1 MRLVALLFA
10 SGCSAA
16 APPVEHPPEATPS
29 PNAAPEASAAPAPES
44 SEAAVSESPSPPR
57 GSTEGPSD
65 STPRLPSLSVKYIG
79 MHVGGG
85 ANDAASKAP
94 FARAIEPHF
103 PAFLEC
109 YRLAA
114 EPGNGG
120 TFGVDLRIS
129 AQGGAPD
136 VVEPRTA
143 IPGATFTACML
154 EAFSR
159 VSFEPPKKP
168 VVISY
173 SLRFTLE
180 SK

>member
-1 MRLVALLFA
+1 
-10 SGCSAA
+10 
-16 APPVEHPPEATPS
+16 
-29 PNAAPEASAAPAPES
+29 
-44 SEAAVSESPSPPR
+44 
-57 GSTEGPSD
+57 
-65 STPRLPSLSVKYIG
+65 LPSLSVKYIG

-94 FARAIEPHF
+94 FVRALEQRF
-103 PAFLEC
+103 PEFLEC

-129 AQGGAPD
+129 AQGGAPE
-136 VVEPRTA
+136 VQEPRTA
-143 IPGATFTACML
+143 IPGERFTECMIR
-154 EAFSR
+154 AFSS

>member
-1 MRLVALLFA
+1 MRLALLLFV

-16 APPVEHPPEATPS
+16 APPPEHPSEASPS
-29 PNAAPEASAAPAPES
+29 PSTAPETSSADAPES
-44 SEAAVSESPSPPR
+44 APSAAASEAAPVAS
-57 GSTEGPSD
+57 EGPSP
-65 STPRLPSLSVKYIG
+65 STPPLPSLSVKYIG

-94 FARAIEPHF
+94 FVRALEQRF

-120 TFGVDLRIS
+120 TFGIDLRIP
-129 AQGGAPD
+129 AQGGSPE
-136 VVEPRTA
+136 VEEPRTA
-143 IPGATFTACML
+143 IPGDAFRECML
-154 EAFSR
+154 KAFRS
-159 VSFEPPKKP
+159 VTFEPPKKP

-180 SK
+180 AK

>member
-1 MRLVALLFA
+1 V
-10 SGCSAA
+10 
-16 APPVEHPPEATPS
+16 
-29 PNAAPEASAAPAPES
+29 APEASAATA
-44 SEAAVSESPSPPR
+44 SESASAPASSDPPPA
-57 GSTEGPSD
+57 GPSEVPTA

-94 FARAIEPHF
+94 FVRAIEQRF
-103 PAFLEC
+103 PEFLEC

-120 TFGVDLRIS
+120 TFGVDLRIP
-129 AQGGAPD
+129 AQGGAPE
-136 VVEPRTA
+136 VQQPRTA
-143 IPGATFTACML
+143 IPGEKFTECML
-154 EAFSR
+154 RAFSS
-159 VSFEPPKKP
+159 VTFEPPKKP

>member
-1 MRLVALLFA
+1 MRLALLLFV

-16 APPVEHPPEATPS
+16 APPLEPPPEAGPAPS
-29 PNAAPEASAAPAPES
+29 GASDGGAATAPES
-44 SEAAVSESPSPPR
+44 APPPASPDATPVAS
-57 GSTEGPSD
+57 EGPSA
-65 STPRLPSLSVKYIG
+65 STPPLPSLSVKYIG

-94 FARAIEPHF
+94 FVRALEQRF
-103 PAFLEC
+103 PDFLEC

-114 EPGNGG
+114 EPGSGG
-120 TFGVDLRIS
+120 TFGIDLRIP
-129 AQGGAPD
+129 AQGGSPE
-136 VVEPRTA
+136 VEQPRTA
-143 IPGATFTACML
+143 IPGEAFAECML
-154 EAFSR
+154 KAFRS
-159 VSFEPPKKP
+159 VTFEPPKKP

>member
-1 MRLVALLFA
+1 MRLALLLFV

-16 APPVEHPPEATPS
+16 APPLEHPPVEHPPAPSVESGGSAPTGAPESTPAAASPEATPG
-29 PNAAPEASAAPAPES
+29 
-44 SEAAVSESPSPPR
+44 PS
-57 GSTEGPSD
+57 EGPSA
-65 STPRLPSLSVKYIG
+65 STPPLPSLSVKYIG

-94 FARAIEPHF
+94 FVRAIEQRF

-114 EPGNGG
+114 EPGSGG
-120 TFGVDLRIS
+120 TFGIDLRIPV
-129 AQGGAPD
+129 QGGSPE
-136 VVEPRTA
+136 VEQPRTA
-143 IPGATFTACML
+143 IPGDAFKECML
-154 EAFSR
+154 KAFRS
-159 VSFEPPKKP
+159 VTFEPPKKP